1 MVWFLLPIYW
11 SVLRHMVIWSNIRTL
26 KCLHC
31 LVLFLC
37 LFFWRFTDQISN
49 FIGLMVCDD
58 IPYVC
63 IMCPGIGDIFVVVV
77 YVSVF

>member
-1 MVWFLLPIYW
+1 MIYTI
-11 SVLRHMVIWSNIRTL
+11 SLTVLCSIGIRDIRTL